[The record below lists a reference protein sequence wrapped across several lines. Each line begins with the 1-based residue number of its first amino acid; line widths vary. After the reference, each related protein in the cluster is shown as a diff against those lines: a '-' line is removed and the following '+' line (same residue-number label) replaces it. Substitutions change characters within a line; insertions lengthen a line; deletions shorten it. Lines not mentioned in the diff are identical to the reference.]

1 MEILGFLPL
10 PKQLPLAIHAFFQ
23 PDYSP
28 TAKFAP
34 GGAAAAQSPVPL
46 QQPSAM
52 LAPPPS
58 ASSPHSAN
66 DSNGSTLPYSRSAN
80 ALSAPPSSSSPF
92 AGGASSSSSSSSSSS
107 LMPAPPGGSPSASA
121 SASAASASASAFEL
135 DLAAMEGGAKS
146 EGGNGGPNIGEGNG
160 DNDHEFS
167 VSRSGEG
174 MDGSSSD
181 QDDSGSDD
189 SALRGDEADDHDPS
203 ALPVDGRKAKKK
215 RARHSSLVAL
225 SKAVDHVCASATR
238 DEAVISSLQ
247 NILRG
252 AMSKAGRHTQN
263 TLRAL
268 LQKLQDKQGSAG
280 NADDL
285 APAMKSMSLGAGADE
300 QKSSAPAPVSASA
313 SSSSSSSLA
322 LTSSALSPSAFAS
335 PPASLSPSAF
345 HFTCGICHGAQDKPV
360 ALECGHEFCRSCLS
374 SFLNSLVGAKKA
386 VGIKCPFKPLGSA
399 SSSSVAAPSA
409 CSHELSTG
417 VIQQVL
423 SPADFE
429 SYLNATLMSFIESDD
444 CLTVTCPNPT
454 CHNIMSIEPLVNPQ
468 VPAVITEK
476 DEDGKLLTK
485 ETYLHFL
492 EFRVR
497 SVRKITTRSV
507 SSILF
512 PALHERS
519 L

>member
-1 MEILGFLPL
+1 
-10 PKQLPLAIHAFFQ
+10 
-23 PDYSP
+23 
-28 TAKFAP
+28 
-34 GGAAAAQSPVPL
+34 
-46 QQPSAM
+46 
-52 LAPPPS
+52 
-58 ASSPHSAN
+58 
-66 DSNGSTLPYSRSAN
+66 
-80 ALSAPPSSSSPF
+80 
-92 AGGASSSSSSSSSSS
+92 
-107 LMPAPPGGSPSASA
+107 
-121 SASAASASASAFEL
+121 
-135 DLAAMEGGAKS
+135 MEGGAKS
-146 EGGNGGPNIGEGNG
+146 EGGQAGQGEGHG
-160 DNDHEFS
+160 DHEHEQEFS

-174 MDGSSSD
+174 IDGSSSD

-189 SALRGDEADDHDPS
+189 SALRGDDDHDPS

-268 LQKLQDKQGSAG
+268 LQKLQDKQGSA
-280 NADDL
+280 ADDL

-313 SSSSSSSLA
+313 TSSSSQA

-399 SSSSVAAPSA
+399 SSSSVATPSA
-409 CSHELSTG
+409 CNHELSTG

-429 SYLNATLMSFIESDD
+429 NYLNATLMSFIESDD
-444 CLTVTCPNPT
+444 CLTVTCPNPA

-497 SVRKITTRSV
+497 SVEQTRPTNGLSFL
-507 SSILF
+507 SF
-512 PALHERS
+512 PAVPLKINLS
-519 L
+519 Y